1 MVPFLE
7 PILVPIFG
15 SMVCFLAWFCSEIGQ
30 VLSKEKLHLY
40 GGKTLSLYTQWQ
52 ADLWLHGYDAKCICR
67 SLHACLRLCMFACMS
82 MYDTILKP
90 NRNLCLWSCLL
101 CASIKTHV
109 SVCVDVSA
117 YICRCDHSC
126 IHKMAVQSSSHLI
139 GSVICSFCGCCA
151 QPFIRQTSLRC
162 KACFFQPVVQAT
174 LCHTAAFYSAEQFN
188 FYFSFHKC
196 EPHRGYS
203 QFCPPFLCPVL
214 VPRFGTTPV
223 PMRISGMMSDMWS
236 SREYSEICP

>member
-90 NRNLCLWSCLL
+90 NRNLCLWPCLL
-101 CASIKTHV
+101 CASLKTHV

-117 YICRCDHSC
+117 YICRCVHPC
-126 IHKMAVQSSSHLI
+126 IHKMAVQGSSHFI
-139 GSVICSFCGCCA
+139 GSVICRFCGCCA

-162 KACFFQPVVQAT
+162 KACFFSLWCKLHYAT
-174 LCHTAAFYSAEQFN
+174 LQHFILLSNSTFTFHFTNVNHTVRVSVFWCS
-188 FYFSFHKC
+188 
-196 EPHRGYS
+196 
-203 QFCPPFLCPVL
+203 L
-214 VPRFGTTPV
+214 
-223 PMRISGMMSDMWS
+223 
-236 SREYSEICP
+236 